1 MNTYNKLH
9 KITED
14 KNFPIDLAH
23 LYCDE
28 DSFDE
33 FNDKVYEDISYKD
46 IIYYSEAIKYLSI
59 EDASLCE
66 SLELASEYGYETKNL
81 NSELLATLLYQSKLT
96 EQWNDISDEV
106 EEIFED

>member
-28 DSFDE
+28 DSFDK
-33 FNDKVYEDISYKD
+33 FNDKVYEAINYED
-46 IIYYSEAIKYLSI
+46 IIYYGEAIKYLSI
-59 EDASLCE
+59 EDASLRE
-66 SLELASEYGYETKNL
+66 SLGLASEYGFETENL
-81 NSELLATLLYQSKLT
+81 NSELLATLLHQSKLR
-96 EQWNDISDEV
+96 EQWNDISTEV